1 MQKIWADGWVKK
13 MTNIEEIIEI
23 IKEEDRVIKVD
34 IMDDECKKAITQL
47 EMKRLEELVPLI
59 NRGLEETLKEEYA
72 LIVLKDKRDVFLEDE
87 ELIPTLTLM
96 SENGTLIGEEIYDP
110 EELEELRE
118 DPNVYF
124 ISEHFVTYPSLST
137 PGDKQFFVVNQL
149 RGEMECEEKIE
160 EIVSRL
166 SIATPST
173 EADHYIKD
181 LYDMDY
187 VDGIIT
193 MVIGV
198 TL

>member
-1 MQKIWADGWVKK
+1 

-23 IKEEDRVIKVD
+23 LKQEDRVIKVD
-34 IMDDECKKAITQL
+34 LLNDENKKTITKI
-47 EMKRLEELVPLI
+47 EMTRLKEMVPLI
-59 NRGLEETLKEEYA
+59 NKGLEETFNEEYA
-72 LIVLKDKRDVFLEDE
+72 LIVIKDKRDIFLPDE

-118 DPNVYF
+118 NPDVYF
-124 ISEHFVTYPSLST
+124 ISEHFVTYPYLST

-149 RGEMECEEKIE
+149 RGELECEEKIE
-160 EIVSRL
+160 KIVSSL

-173 EADHYIKD
+173 EADHFIKD
-181 LYDMDY
+181 LYKMDY
-187 VDGIIT
+187 TDGVVT
-193 MVIGV
+193 FVVGV